1 MSSRFKIVQDRR
13 DLKGFRKVS
22 DIKKFSGFQKVH
34 FLSKVHLN
42 QAGCKKREPRPPNP
56 SETGGLEVPFEDR
69 PRRKCRGQE
78 DLVGQRSCFGNQP
91 RPQELDEWAVLD
103 TYKAQ
108 SSVEPG
114 FQFLRSQPFLAD
126 ALFWNKPAPIEGLL
140 TLMCLSLRVY
150 AMAQLR
156 LRR

>member
-1 MSSRFKIVQDRR
+1 MAKEIR
-13 DLKGFRKVS
+13 LG
-22 DIKKFSGFQKVH
+22 SG
-34 FLSKVHLN
+34 
-42 QAGCKKREPRPPNP
+42 
-56 SETGGLEVPFEDR
+56 
-69 PRRKCRGQE
+69 
-78 DLVGQRSCFGNQP
+78 LVLATNLD
-91 RPQELDEWAVLD
+91 PQELDEWAVLD

>member
-1 MSSRFKIVQDRR
+1 MAAAKKTTLHLCAKDFCGEGEAKATLAQEVKKLKLLRLVDQGGTAIKR
-13 DLKGFRKVS
+13 DAK
-22 DIKKFSGFQKVH
+22 
-34 FLSKVHLN
+34 
-42 QAGCKKREPRPPNP
+42 
-56 SETGGLEVPFEDR
+56 
-69 PRRKCRGQE
+69 RRKP
-78 DLVGQRSCFGNQP
+78 S
-91 RPQELDEWAVLD
+91 PQAPVKRVDWKCHLKIDLDENAVAKKIWLGSGLVLATNLD

-114 FQFLRSQPFLAD
+114 FQFLGSQPFLAD

>member
-1 MSSRFKIVQDRR
+1 MKRVDWKCHLKID
-13 DLKGFRKVS
+13 
-22 DIKKFSGFQKVH
+22 
-34 FLSKVHLN
+34 
-42 QAGCKKREPRPPNP
+42 
-56 SETGGLEVPFEDR
+56 
-69 PRRKCRGQE
+69 
-78 DLVGQRSCFGNQP
+78 
-91 RPQELDEWAVLD
+91 LDENAVAKKIWLGSGLVLATNLD

-114 FQFLRSQPFLAD
+114 FQFLGSQPFLAD